1 MDNFDN
7 NNMGGFEPQKPFT
20 EKPVQ
25 NNNMNTEQTIPVSEP
40 ETREEQAQNVQ
51 PQNGNTPYGDYIFG
65 NNNQNTANNANP
77 TENVPPYQQNQNPN
91 PNTYAQPWQYG
102 YGQYPY
108 SGQNPQYNQ
117 NNQRNTCYNNVQ
129 IANHR
134 LPGKLLFHLNCLLLF
149 FKAMAA
155 DDLQNPHSF
164 RQPPSLVFKSISY
177 SVQLQIILHP

>member
-40 ETREEQAQNVQ
+40 ETQEEQAQNVQ

-77 TENVPPYQQNQNPN
+77 TENVPPYQQNQIRIRTPTLSRGSTVTVSI
-91 PNTYAQPWQYG
+91 PTADRIRSIIRTISSTDSIKTTQDTIRMYLRISRICTDSLPTAKTVHTISNTIRRCSHSTPKRK
-102 YGQYPY
+102 
-108 SGQNPQYNQ
+108 
-117 NNQRNTCYNNVQ
+117 QR
-129 IANHR
+129 AE
-134 LPGKLLFHLNCLLLF
+134 
-149 FKAMAA
+149 
-155 DDLQNPHSF
+155 
-164 RQPPSLVFKSISY
+164 
-177 SVQLQIILHP
+177 